1 MRNMVNTN
9 NYTLENR
16 VNPMIDGQLRQ
27 EANRLSDI
35 SKSNKNPVHLEIEHI
50 PSTEHTIYFTKN
62 YSIFKFLE
70 ENRKI
75 NDRNKKK
82 IMKSMMVNGKLFSIV
97 IINEKGE
104 IIDGQHRVKSTIELE
119 MNLPIQQ
126 RTGIY
131 YVICKGYGIKEVQTY
146 NDAVKRWDG
155 LDFLHSYCKQG
166 NENYIK
172 FAEFMERY
180 ETDYWITLRM
190 LNGNLHGK
198 KTGVKSSKMNDDF
211 RSGNFTFS
219 LEHYINASNLME
231 KIGEIKK
238 NNWFVGNIDR
248 TFILAFD
255 KISTIK
261 NFDYTRF
268 VNKLSNTKYQITE
281 QGKRDLYLEQFG
293 KIYNEG
299 LPKNE
304 QIKLPIKK
312 SKNQTPLQT
321 NTNKKTRINRKSK
334 GNTP

>member
-16 VNPMIDGQLRQ
+16 VQPLIDGQH
-27 EANRLSDI
+27 RLS
-35 SKSNKNPVHLEIEHI
+35 SKKSKIAEIEHI
-50 PSTEHTIYFTKN
+50 PSSDYTVCFTKD
-62 YSIFKFLE
+62 YSIFKFLK
-70 ENRKI
+70 ENRMI

-82 IMKSMMVNGKLFSIV
+82 IMRSIVVNGNLLSIV

-104 IIDGQHRVKSTIELE
+104 IIDGQHRVKIKMELE
-119 MNLPIQQ
+119 MHLPIEQ

-131 YVICKGYGIKEVQTY
+131 YIVCKGYGIKQVQTY
-146 NDAVKRWDG
+146 NDAQKRWDG
-155 LDFLHSYCKQG
+155 LDFLHSYCQQS

-172 FAEFMERY
+172 FAEFMKRY

-190 LNGNLHGK
+190 LNGNLHNR
-198 KTGVKSSKMNDDF
+198 KTGVKGSPMNDDF
-211 RSGNFTFS
+211 RSGHFVFN
-219 LEHYINASNLME
+219 LEHYINACNLME
-231 KIGEIKK
+231 KIQEIKN

-255 KISTIK
+255 KIASIP
-261 NFDYTRF
+261 NFDYKRF
-268 VNKLSNTKYQITE
+268 AKKLSNTRAQITE
-281 QGKRDLYLEQFG
+281 QGKADLYLEQFG

-299 LPKNE
+299 LPKDE

-321 NTNKKTRINRKSK
+321 NTKKKTRINRKSK

>member
-1 MRNMVNTN
+1 MKNMVNTK
-9 NYTLENR
+9 NYTLENG
-16 VNPMIDGQLRQ
+16 VNPMIDGQFRQ

-35 SKSNKNPVHLEIEHI
+35 SKSNKNSVHLEIEHI

-82 IMKSMMVNGKLFSIV
+82 IVKSMMVNGKLFSVI
-97 IINEKGE
+97 IINEKCE
-104 IIDGQHRVKSTIELE
+104 IIDGQHRVKSMIELE
-119 MNLPIQQ
+119 MSLPVQQ

-131 YVICKGYGIKEVQTY
+131 YVILEGYGIKEVQTY

-155 LDFLHSYCKQG
+155 LDFLHSYCKQS

-172 FAEFMERY
+172 FKEFMDRY
-180 ETDYWITLRM
+180 QTDYWITLRM
-190 LNGNLHGK
+190 LNGNLHNR
-198 KTGVKSSKMNDDF
+198 KTGVKGSQMNDDF
-211 RSGNFTFS
+211 RSGNFVFN
-219 LEHYINASNLME
+219 LDHYLNACNLME
-231 KIGEIKK
+231 KIQEIKN
-238 NNWFVGNIDR
+238 NNWFIGNIDR

-255 KISTIK
+255 KIASIP
-261 NFDYTRF
+261 NFDYKRF
-268 VNKLSNTKYQITE
+268 VKKLSTTPAQIME
-281 QGKRDLYLEQFG
+281 QGKAALYIEQFG

-312 SKNQTPLQT
+312 SKNQTSVTSNT
-321 NTNKKTRINRKSK
+321 NTRKRTSRPSKSK
-334 GNTP
+334 AA